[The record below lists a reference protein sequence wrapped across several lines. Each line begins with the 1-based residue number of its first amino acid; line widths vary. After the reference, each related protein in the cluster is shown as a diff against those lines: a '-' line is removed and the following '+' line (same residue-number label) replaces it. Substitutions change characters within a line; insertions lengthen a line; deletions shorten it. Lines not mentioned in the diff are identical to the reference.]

1 MSKTA
6 GITNDLAQKSG
17 DPPGGVPGGSPDD
30 FRRDNIAG
38 PHGTFHFYNRF
49 FSGLSIFYL
58 MFYRIRADN
67 KRISERQQID
77 TNMYSNVNE
86 M

>member
-6 GITNDLAQKSG
+6 GITYDLAQKTGDPPG

-38 PHGTFHFYNRF
+38 PHGT
-49 FSGLSIFYL
+49 
-58 MFYRIRADN
+58 
-67 KRISERQQID
+67 IS
-77 TNMYSNVNE
+77 SSFV
-86 M
+86 

>member
-38 PHGTFHFYNRF
+38 PHGIVWKTQKKNLPSCHSLLN
-49 FSGLSIFYL
+49 IFEETAVQ
-58 MFYRIRADN
+58 F
-67 KRISERQQID
+67 ID
-77 TNMYSNVNE
+77 RVE
-86 M
+86 MREK